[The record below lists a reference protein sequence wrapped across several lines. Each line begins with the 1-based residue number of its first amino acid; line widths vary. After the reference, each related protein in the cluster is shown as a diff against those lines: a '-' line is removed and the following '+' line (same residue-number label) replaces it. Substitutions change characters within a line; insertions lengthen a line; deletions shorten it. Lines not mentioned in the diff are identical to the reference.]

1 MHTKITRALLTLLA
15 AIALAAIPAN
25 FDDAHGVAAAQR
37 KPAAGKKAATKPVAH
52 SCPMHPEVK
61 SNRAGKCPKCGMN
74 LQPSKNNAATATA
87 GHGEHDG
94 HAHDADAAPAKTAT
108 GGNTAPAPSATRPGT
123 TTALAAN
130 AVKIPDTVV
139 YNQHGKKL
147 NFYSDLVRGKTVAIN
162 FIFTTCTT
170 ICPPLTATFRKVQQ
184 ELGERVGRDIELI
197 SISVD
202 PTTDVPER
210 LKEYGAK
217 FKAGAGWTFVTGS
230 KPEIDRLLDALGAAV
245 GDKNDHTPML
255 LIGNEAAGYW
265 TRTYGLA
272 PASTLVKV
280 INEAAA
286 KGGVA
291 DAAAAGASG
300 GGEAQIPLPLA
311 AAAASVASAT
321 AKTTSGGTPKSAG
334 GAAYFPN
341 HVLLTQDNRPVR
353 FYDDLLKNKIV
364 LINFLFTTCKGA
376 CSPMTAN
383 LAKVQQQ
390 LGAHLGKEVVILSLS
405 VDPETDTPAALKK
418 YAESFQA
425 KPGWY
430 FLTGRKENLDLVLY
444 KLGGYVEDKN
454 QHGLKLILGNE
465 ATGEWLKLHAMSNP
479 TEIAAAVLKLI
490 PAK

>member
-1 MHTKITRALLTLLA
+1 
-15 AIALAAIPAN
+15 
-25 FDDAHGVAAAQR
+25 
-37 KPAAGKKAATKPVAH
+37 
-52 SCPMHPEVK
+52 
-61 SNRAGKCPKCGMN
+61 
-74 LQPSKNNAATATA
+74 
-87 GHGEHDG
+87 
-94 HAHDADAAPAKTAT
+94 
-108 GGNTAPAPSATRPGT
+108 
-123 TTALAAN
+123 
-130 AVKIPDTVV
+130 
-139 YNQHGKKL
+139 
-147 NFYSDLVRGKTVAIN
+147 
-162 FIFTTCTT
+162 
-170 ICPPLTATFRKVQQ
+170 
-184 ELGERVGRDIELI
+184 
-197 SISVD
+197 
-202 PTTDVPER
+202 VPER

-217 FKAGAGWTFVTGS
+217 FKAGPGWTFVTGS

-255 LIGNEAAGYW
+255 LIGNDAAGYW

-280 INEAAA
+280 VNEAAA
-286 KGGVA
+286 KGTT
-291 DAAAAGASG
+291 AAASG
-300 GGEAQIPLPLA
+300 GGEAQVPLPLA
-311 AAAASVASAT
+311 GTAPAASGAL
-321 AKTTSGGTPKSAG
+321 KTTGGGTPKSAG

-430 FLTGRKENLDLVLY
+430 FLTGRKENLDPVLY

-454 QHGLKLILGNE
+454 QHGLKIIVGNE

-479 TEIAAAVLKLI
+479 NEIAAAVLKLI

>member
-1 MHTKITRALLTLLA
+1 MHTKITRAIFSLLA
-15 AIALAAIPAN
+15 TIALAALPSG

-37 KPAAGKKAATKPVAH
+37 KPVAAAKKKAATTPVAY

-61 SNRAGKCPKCGMN
+61 SNRAGRCPECGMN
-74 LQPSKNNAATATA
+74 LQPSKNNAATT
-87 GHGEHDG
+87 GHGQHDG
-94 HAHDADAAPAKTAT
+94 HAHDAANAKTAT
-108 GGNTAPAPSATRPGT
+108 GGNTAAAPSATRPGT

-217 FKAGAGWTFVTGS
+217 FKAGPGWTFVTGS

-255 LIGNEAAGYW
+255 LIGNDAAGYW

-286 KGGVA
+286 KGGG
-291 DAAAAGASG
+291 DDASG
-300 GGEAQIPLPLA
+300 RGEAQVPLPLA
-311 AAAASVASAT
+311 GAAGAT
-321 AKTTSGGTPKSAG
+321 SGAAKTTGGGTPKSAG

-390 LGAHLGKEVVILSLS
+390 LGAHLGREVVILSLS

-430 FLTGRKENLDLVLY
+430 FLTGRKENLDWVLH

>member
-1 MHTKITRALLTLLA
+1 MQLKFTRALFAL
-15 AIALAAIPAN
+15 IALLVLADLPEGFA
-25 FDDAHGVAAAQR
+25 VAQR
-37 KPAAGKKAATKPVAH
+37 KPATRKAAQKSAVIYA
-52 SCPMHPEVK
+52 CPMHPEVK
-61 SNRAGKCPKCGMN
+61 SNKPGRCPKCEMALRQVKDETPAEHEAHKTEGE
-74 LQPSKNNAATATA
+74 ATTTAT
-87 GHGEHDG
+87 
-94 HAHDADAAPAKTAT
+94 
-108 GGNTAPAPSATRPGT
+108 PSATPTPGGT
-123 TTALAAN
+123 TATVAPN
-130 AVKIPDTVV
+130 SIKIPDTVV

-147 NFYSDLVRGKTVAIN
+147 NFYTDLVKGKTVAIN

-197 SISVD
+197 SVSVD

-210 LKEYGAK
+210 LKEFSAK
-217 FKAGAGWTFVTGS
+217 FKAAPGWTFVTGS
-230 KPEIDRLLDALGAAV
+230 KPEVDQLLKALGAAV
-245 GDKNDHTPML
+245 ADKNDHTPMIL
-255 LIGNEAAGYW
+255 VGNDAAGYW

-280 INEAAA
+280 VNEAAA
-286 KGGVA
+286 KSSATAATAASSASTGGDV
-291 DAAAAGASG
+291 
-300 GGEAQIPLPLA
+300 QIPLPQTSA
-311 AAAASVASAT
+311 TTARVASPAV
-321 AKTTSGGTPKSAG
+321 GGTPKSAG

-341 HVLLTQDNRPVR
+341 HELVTQDNQTVR

-364 LINFLFTTCKGA
+364 LINFMFTTCKGV

-390 LGAHLGKEVVILSLS
+390 LGDRLGKDIVMLSFT
-405 VDPETDTPAALKK
+405 VDHETDTPAALKK
-418 YAESFQA
+418 YAESFKA

-430 FLTGRKENLDLVLY
+430 FLTGKKENLDWVLY

-454 QHGLKLILGNE
+454 AHQLKVIIGNE
-465 ATGEWLKLHAMSNP
+465 ATGEWQKLHAMSNP